1 MGKFR
6 LQSGTYYEVLL
17 NALSSAIK
25 EKERQIQ
32 DAYTDDVQALDR
44 CGEIL
49 SQHGECDAFLKTANE
64 CKPLIAD
71 FRRIHAYLS
80 DKYLDSS
87 KRDK

>member
-1 MGKFR
+1 MR

-49 SQHGECDAFLKTANE
+49 SQHGECDVFLKTANE
-64 CKPLIAD
+64 CTPLIAD
-71 FRRIHAYLS
+71 FQCIHAYLS
-80 DKYLDSS
+80 DKYLDSQ
-87 KRDK
+87 KRNK

>member
-1 MGKFR
+1 MRKFR

-49 SQHGECDAFLKTANE
+49 SQHDVCDVFLKTANE
-64 CKPLIAD
+64 CKPLIDD
-71 FRRIHAYLS
+71 FRCIHTYLS

-87 KRDK
+87 KKDK